1 LVLLRKKLLS
11 ALKKK
16 RFDTFKT
23 DDTWVSFFEL
33 GSQAL
38 LENQTY
44 VMLYDRN
51 LGR

>member
-16 RFDTFKT
+16 RFDTIKT
-23 DDTWVSFFEL
+23 DDTWVIFFEL

-38 LENQTY
+38 LENQTP